1 MKYKIYKGGKL
12 IHTFNEKHFKE
23 WLLKNENGNIESYNY
38 TMKYVESEYGYL
50 WSDEHSVLWEIIAF

>member
-23 WLLKNENGNIESYNY
+23 WLLKNENGNIE
-38 TMKYVESEYGYL
+38 
-50 WSDEHSVLWEIIAF
+50 